1 MMQAFKRLLKNFY
14 DLTFYTRGGYYTWV
28 MAGITVVTAVGGAVA
43 ANQQQKK
50 AAKSAET
57 LQNQQLK
64 ANSSG
69 VFRPPTMP
77 QYMPFNF
84 GSAQKGAIEQDTLA
98 YQRSDADFKRRHG
111 SIVEAEKLFETSV
124 LKDQKGEHE
133 LMPQI
138 QGEFMRAGI
147 AGALDSF
154 GDTGGATTLA
164 PGSAGEAS
172 VARNLGVSIMGFQD
186 RNRANRERSLSIAE
200 DLFPRRTFGM
210 SGADYVSHAA
220 SDVENRNAW
229 ASANYEREFAARQA
243 EAGQQVQIN
252 NANTQSQNAY
262 ASAKAESDAART
274 AAIIGA
280 ATTALKAGATAYGSQ
295 SGTTSVSGA
304 VRPTQ
309 ARYPGSATWV
319 PVGKYA

>member
-1 MMQAFKRLLKNFY
+1 MKSFYNKRFF
-14 DLTFYTRGGYYTWV
+14 TIGGWFTWV
-28 MAGITVVTAVGGAVA
+28 LAGITVVTAVGGAVA

-50 AAKSAET
+50 AAKSAEN
-57 LQNQQLK
+57 LQKQQMQTS
-64 ANSSG
+64 SSG
-69 VFRPPTMP
+69 AFRPPTLP
-77 QYMPFNF
+77 EYMPFNF

-98 YQRSDADFKRRHG
+98 YQRSDADFNKRHG
-111 SIVEAEKLFETSV
+111 SIVKAERLFEDSV

-172 VARNLGVSIMGFQD
+172 VARNLGMSVMGFQD

-210 SGADYVSHAA
+210 SGEDYVSHAA

-229 ASANYEREFAARQA
+229 AGANYEREFAARQA
-243 EAGQQVQIN
+243 AAGQQTQIN
-252 NANTQSQNAY
+252 NANMQSQNAQ
-262 ASAKAESDAART
+262 AAAKAEADAART

-280 ATTALKAGATAYGSQ
+280 ATTALKAGASAYGSQ

-309 ARYPGSATWV
+309 ARYPGSTTWV